1 MQKRITGF
9 FQFIFEAFREDV
21 PEFLV
26 VAHEF
31 RIRHALRNLDE
42 PATQAV
48 LAKEKIYGDKIKA
61 LEENYIKV
69 SGIIA
74 NTPEPLQPAM
84 LKVVSAS
91 VGEMLAG
98 MGLDATV
105 VGSVNGEL
113 ADILNDYDDVT
124 PEQLQQAQ
132 EVLQQILA
140 AQATP
145 MEEAEQPAPNDEPNT
160 EA

>member
-1 MQKRITGF
+1 MQQRIVEF
-9 FQFIFEAFREDV
+9 FQFIYESFREDV

-74 NTPEPLQPAM
+74 NTPESLQPAM
-84 LKVVSAS
+84 LKIISAS
-91 VGEMLAG
+91 VGDMLTD
-98 MGLDATV
+98 MSLDTTV
-105 VGSVNGEL
+105 ITSVNGEL
-113 ADILNDYDDVT
+113 ADILNDYENVT
-124 PEQLQQAQ
+124 PDQLQQAQ
-132 EVLQQILA
+132 GVLQQILA
-140 AQATP
+140 AQSQ
-145 MEEAEQPAPNDEPNT
+145 EQPQGGLAPDEP
-160 EA
+160 EPA